1 MTRSEWSLIALLG
14 TAFLISRYDFA
25 LMSLA
30 LPDIQRDLGIAEQEL
45 GQFVGYTRLGAL
57 AALPLALL
65 ADFAGRRRLLMATIA
80 GFTACT
86 IGTAFAQTP
95 EQFILLQT
103 IARAFTSADEI
114 LSAIMI
120 LEMVATA
127 RRGIAIGILAAF
139 GGLGDGLAS
148 AAYPLSTYFE
158 DGWRTLYLL
167 AAIPILPLIYARRF
181 LKESV
186 KFAAAQ
192 STGLN
197 IFSAAKQM
205 LRDKKRM
212 VAVVALAITYHLP
225 ISAGLAFMSK
235 YLQESCS
242 YSSGNVALL
251 FLIGGSVALTGNLL
265 GGYLTDKIGRRIGF
279 AFFSII
285 LCAGFHGFY
294 GASCQIAPYAWV
306 VALTG
311 VFATHAIF
319 LTITGELFPT
329 IGRVTVSAICQAF
342 AAIALVA
349 GLFLESQLYT
359 LLGSHAAAI
368 TFLLPSFLIAAFIA
382 LTMVPET
389 GSKELTEI

>member
-1 MTRSEWSLIALLG
+1 MTKSEWGLIALLG

-30 LPDIQRDLGIAEQEL
+30 LPDIQKDLGIAEQDL

-65 ADFAGRRRLLMATIA
+65 ADFAGRRRLLMVTIA

-86 IGTAFAQTP
+86 VGTAFAQTP
-95 EQFILLQT
+95 EQFIILQT
-103 IARAFTSADEI
+103 TARAFTSADEI

-167 AAIPILPLIYARRF
+167 AAVPILPLIYARRF

-186 KFAAAQ
+186 KFTAAQ
-192 STGLN
+192 TSGLN
-197 IFSAAKQM
+197 LIAAGRQM
-205 LRDKKRM
+205 MQDKKRM
-212 VAVVALAITYHLP
+212 AAVIALAIAYHLP

-235 YLQESCS
+235 YLQESCC

-251 FLIGGSVALTGNLL
+251 FLIGGSIALTGNLL
-265 GGYLTDKIGRRIGF
+265 GGFLTDKIGRRIGF
-279 AFFSII
+279 AFFSTM
-285 LCAGFHGFY
+285 LSAGFYGFY
-294 GASCQIAPYAWV
+294 GASCQVAPYAWV
-306 VALTG
+306 IALTC

-329 IGRVTVSAICQAF
+329 IGRVTMSAISQAF
-342 AAIALVA
+342 AATALVA
-349 GLFLESQLYT
+349 GLFLESQLYV
-359 LLGSHAAAI
+359 LLGSHATAI
-368 TFLLPSFLIAAFIA
+368 TYLLPSFLIAALIA
-382 LTMVPET
+382 LTLVPET
-389 GSKELTEI
+389 GSKELTEV